1 MSRKTGT
8 TRRAF
13 SVKGITYQR
22 IADHIAEVKRLN
34 PKASV
39 SGLVE
44 DAILETLGE
53 PTPEELQK
61 FALETE
67 KRIEEEKNKEQSD
80 VPADMEDYIPPIL
93 LL

>member
-1 MSRKTGT
+1 MSKGT
-8 TRRAF
+8 SRRAF

-22 IADHIAEVKRLN
+22 VSDYVAEIKGKE

-39 SGLVE
+39 SGFVE
-44 DAILETLGE
+44 DAILVALGA

-61 FALETE
+61 FDEENQKRISE
-67 KRIEEEKNKEQSD
+67 KRVKPD
-80 VPADMEDYIPPIL
+80 VPASLEGYVPPIL

>member
-1 MSRKTGT
+1 MSRKSGT

-22 IADHIAEVKRLN
+22 IADYITEAKKTD

-44 DAILETLGE
+44 DAILERLGE
-53 PTPEELQK
+53 TTPEERQK
-61 FALETE
+61 FDEETE
-67 KRIEEEKNKEQSD
+67 KRIEEEKNKPD
-80 VPADMEDYIPPIL
+80 GPADMEGYIPPIQFF
-93 LL
+93 